1 MTHEK
6 QRQYLIRALLA
17 ESSRYRN
24 IQIPDDVREQKNLL
38 RALMNIR
45 PPLPVGEAFLNVQDA
60 YLSAERDRMGTVDA
74 ESLPGIGADER
85 IVLWQGDI
93 TTLKAD
99 AIVNAANAQ
108 LRGCFCPLH
117 SCIDNIIHSKSGIQL
132 RLACDALMRRQGHDE
147 PNGQAKITP
156 AYNLPCR
163 YVLHT
168 VGPVV
173 CGRVTEKDRAE
184 LASCYRSCLGLAAQH
199 GLSSIAFC
207 CISTGEFHFPN
218 QEAAEIAICTV
229 KEFLQTPSSI
239 QKVIFNVFK
248 KIDKEIYQNLLRKD
262 SRAETGSLHS
272 GRCGGGCRSRAVRR
286 SGI

>member
-173 CGRVTEKDRAE
+173 CGRVT
-184 LASCYRSCLGLAAQH
+184 QH